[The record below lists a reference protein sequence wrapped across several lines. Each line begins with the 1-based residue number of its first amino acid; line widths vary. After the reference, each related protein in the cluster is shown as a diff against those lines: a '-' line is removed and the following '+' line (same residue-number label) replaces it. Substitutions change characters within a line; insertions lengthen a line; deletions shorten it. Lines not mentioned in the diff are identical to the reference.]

1 MLRAGEETHMTDTPP
16 PDFGALVGWEHEN
29 LGDRVMLRLQSTRK
43 PGLDA
48 NSPIDEFRYFMTK
61 NQAVVLANYL
71 YSISDRLPQAKR
83 KRGWFR

>member
-1 MLRAGEETHMTDTPP
+1 MAERKSITSE
-16 PDFGALVGWEHEN
+16 FGALVGWDHQD
-29 LGDRVMLRLQSTRK
+29 LGDRVMVRLQSTQTSGTQEDK
-43 PGLDA
+43 PL
-48 NSPIDEFRYFMTK
+48 DEFRYFMTK